1 MKRNKKENKKI
12 LVIVPHQDDEINI
25 AGGTIYSLGKKNN
38 IKVVFTTNGDYIYNA
53 KIRYKEAIKS
63 LKILGVKKENIY
75 FLGYSDQP
83 YDQKNHMYNTDKNWI
98 SKKGINKIYG
108 ALGIDEYCFI
118 KNKKHN
124 LFNKKNL
131 QSDMKMLIEEFV
143 PEIIICVDLDYHPDH
158 IMTSLCFEKALGEIL
173 LDKPEYEP
181 IVLKTFAYENS
192 YLGKNDFNSINSK
205 GMIFK
210 VNNSNELIN
219 NPYYNMNEKIEVKI
233 DPICYSKKL
242 LLNPIWKAI
251 NKHKS
256 QLLVKH
262 AFSIMNNNNIFWRR
276 RTDNLLKIAN
286 IDVSSGDKKYIND
299 FVICDSDN
307 ILNGNKRKICY
318 NKKIWI
324 PSKSDNNKTI
334 KITFVKSYE
343 IEKLVLY
350 SGRINENY
358 INNIEVYINDNEPQ
372 QYFIGNKIK
381 NEIYINKIVNKIVIK
396 IIDKNIENGFS
407 EIEVLP
413 KDKKKKKIEDLESIY
428 IIKNDKK
435 FVNFLIFINKFILMY
450 KIFITRIYRKVF
462 IKK

>member
-98 SKKGINKIYG
+98 SKKGINKTYG

-181 IVLKTFAYENS
+181 IVLKTFAYE
-192 YLGKNDFNSINSK
+192 K
-205 GMIFK
+205 MI
-210 VNNSNELIN
+210 LIVL
-219 NPYYNMNEKIEVKI
+219 IVK
-233 DPICYSKKL
+233 
-242 LLNPIWKAI
+242 
-251 NKHKS
+251 
-256 QLLVKH
+256 
-262 AFSIMNNNNIFWRR
+262 
-276 RTDNLLKIAN
+276 
-286 IDVSSGDKKYIND
+286 
-299 FVICDSDN
+299 
-307 ILNGNKRKICY
+307 
-318 NKKIWI
+318 
-324 PSKSDNNKTI
+324 
-334 KITFVKSYE
+334 E
-343 IEKLVLY
+343 
-350 SGRINENY
+350 
-358 INNIEVYINDNEPQ
+358 
-372 QYFIGNKIK
+372 
-381 NEIYINKIVNKIVIK
+381 
-396 IIDKNIENGFS
+396 
-407 EIEVLP
+407 
-413 KDKKKKKIEDLESIY
+413 
-428 IIKNDKK
+428 
-435 FVNFLIFINKFILMY
+435 
-450 KIFITRIYRKVF
+450 
-462 IKK
+462 

>member
-1 MKRNKKENKKI
+1 M
-12 LVIVPHQDDEINI
+12 
-25 AGGTIYSLGKKNN
+25 
-38 IKVVFTTNGDYIYNA
+38 
-53 KIRYKEAIKS
+53 
-63 LKILGVKKENIY
+63 
-75 FLGYSDQP
+75 
-83 YDQKNHMYNTDKNWI
+83 
-98 SKKGINKIYG
+98 
-108 ALGIDEYCFI
+108 
-118 KNKKHN
+118 
-124 LFNKKNL
+124 
-131 QSDMKMLIEEFV
+131 
-143 PEIIICVDLDYHPDH
+143 
-158 IMTSLCFEKALGEIL
+158 
-173 LDKPEYEP
+173 
-181 IVLKTFAYENS
+181 
-192 YLGKNDFNSINSK
+192 
-205 GMIFK
+205 
-210 VNNSNELIN
+210 
-219 NPYYNMNEKIEVKI
+219 
-233 DPICYSKKL
+233 
-242 LLNPIWKAI
+242 
-251 NKHKS
+251 
-256 QLLVKH
+256 
-262 AFSIMNNNNIFWRR
+262 
-276 RTDNLLKIAN
+276 
-286 IDVSSGDKKYIND
+286 
-299 FVICDSDN
+299 
-307 ILNGNKRKICY
+307 NGNKRKICY